1 MPPKAD
7 PYATTAQKTIDF
19 LLLVFTILV
28 IAFVFLTAKQ
38 KRSTS
43 GAPESVRASQTQQQ
57 LVAK

>member
-1 MPPKAD
+1 MLPKAD
-7 PYATTAQKTIDF
+7 PYATRAQKSIDA

-28 IAFVFLTAKQ
+28 IGFVFLTAKQ

-43 GAPESVRASQTQQQ
+43 DAPESVRASQPQQQ